1 MSIKFGKWLIIGN
14 MDEKISS
21 ELESILNPQIRI
33 KGTTKI
39 LQYGDKEIEYNDEFK
54 LYFITSMPNPH

>member
-1 MSIKFGKWLIIGN
+1 MNATDDKLTSEIEMSIKFGKWLIIEN

-39 LQYGDKEIEYNDEFK
+39 LQ
-54 LYFITSMPNPH
+54 